1 MITIPIPGGEDL
13 RIEWVVLDVNGT
25 LTLDGDLLPGVL
37 ERIARLREQ
46 VGVKLLTADTRGRLD
61 EVARALGVRGLRLE
75 GDAVGEQKRAYVE
88 RLGAARVAAIGNGM
102 NDAGMLAAATLGIV
116 VLGPEGA
123 AGAALRVADVVAE
136 NIIDALDLLL
146 EPLRLVATLR
156 P

>member
-1 MITIPIPGGEDL
+1 MITIPIPGGDDL

-25 LTLDGDLLPGVL
+25 LALDGKLLRGVPA
-37 ERIARLREQ
+37 RIARLREQ

-61 EVARALGVRGLRLE
+61 EVARALGVQGLRLE
-75 GDAVGEQKRAYVE
+75 GDAVGEQKRAHVE

-102 NDAGMLAAATLGIV
+102 NDVGMLAAAALGIV

-123 AGAALRVADVVAE
+123 AGTALRVADVVVI

-156 P
+156 S